1 LYAGGEGSSGFRT
14 DYWGSWISDAVNSEA
29 EAPLWL
35 DFCALGFHVPRER
48 ISERENAIEMFRCT
62 HFNTVNIKIKEF
74 EFLWKI
80 KRQDLAF

>member
-1 LYAGGEGSSGFRT
+1 MEGSSGFRT

-35 DFCALGFHVPRER
+35 DFRASDFQVPQERNRER
-48 ISERENAIEMFRCT
+48 ET
-62 HFNTVNIKIKEF
+62 LDVHFYTLHCRKIKIKEF

-80 KRQDLAF
+80 RR